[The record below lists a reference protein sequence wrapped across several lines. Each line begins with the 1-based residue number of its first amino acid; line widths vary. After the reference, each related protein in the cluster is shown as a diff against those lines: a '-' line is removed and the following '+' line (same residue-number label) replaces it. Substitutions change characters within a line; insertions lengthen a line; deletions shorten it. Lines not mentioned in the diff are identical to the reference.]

1 MPSGDKIECA
11 CGHGA
16 WRNEKGFLGGRNPLL
31 TFLFQKYA
39 LLASQPVFTHLRIV
53 WGGLGVDG
61 IISLVGDSE
70 GRLSAG

>member
-16 WRNEKGFLGGRNPLL
+16 WSNGKGSLGGGNSFL

-39 LLASQPVFTHLRIV
+39 LLAYQPIFTHVRIV
-53 WGGLGVDG
+53 
-61 IISLVGDSE
+61 
-70 GRLSAG
+70 